1 MGRTTEMIPTW
12 ALCALINDDWTGI
25 NDEDFELIAE
35 WQSRS
40 RLVVISP
47 VDYDEYFTK
56 VPAFGK
62 PCMVMDCICETY

>member
-1 MGRTTEMIPTW
+1 MERTTEKIPVW

-40 RLVVISP
+40 RLVVICP
-47 VDYDEYFTK
+47 TDYDEYFTS

-62 PCMVMDCICETY
+62 ACNVMDCICETF

>member
-1 MGRTTEMIPTW
+1 MRTTEKIPDW

-40 RLVVISP
+40 RLVVTLP
-47 VDYDEYFTK
+47 
-56 VPAFGK
+56 
-62 PCMVMDCICETY
+62 

>member
-1 MGRTTEMIPTW
+1 MERTTEKIPTW

-25 NDEDFELIAE
+25 DDADFELIAE
-35 WQSRS
+35 WQSNS

-47 VDYDEYFTK
+47 IDYDEYFTS

-62 PCMVMDCICETY
+62 PCMVMDCICETF

>member
-1 MGRTTEMIPTW
+1 MERTTEKIPAW

-25 NDEDFELIAE
+25 SDEDFELIAE

-40 RLVVISP
+40 RLVVICP
-47 VDYDEYFTK
+47 TDCEEYFTR

-62 PCMVMDCICETY
+62 PCNVVDCICETY